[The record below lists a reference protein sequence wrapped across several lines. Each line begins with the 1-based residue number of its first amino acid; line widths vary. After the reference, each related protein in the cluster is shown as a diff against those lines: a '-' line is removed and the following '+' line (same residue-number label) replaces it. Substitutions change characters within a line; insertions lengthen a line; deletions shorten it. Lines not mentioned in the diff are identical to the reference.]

1 MGFFCHQFWWKFRWF
16 DEIGEFLSDKNITN
30 SGDNN
35 SFRFWVLFV
44 TNFSENSSDLKKL
57 VSFWVKKMSPI
68 LVTIISFDF
77 GFFCHQNWRKFKGIT
92 KIGDNF
98 VENQCGLIYAKIF
111 TIFCENVGDLNF
123 LLNFRQIFHQ
133 FWWKFWWFEE
143 IGEFLCDENVTNS
156 VNQQIFLKKITK
168 IGDILLTGNVT
179 KIGEKSF
186 TKKSENFSE
195 SIKFSVKKSPK
206 LVTVFPT
213 KNSPKLVK
221 NHSPKKVKILVN
233 H

>member
-1 MGFFCHQFWWKFRWF
+1 MTWKIENF
-16 DEIGEFLSDKNITN
+16 GESTYN
-30 SGDNN
+30 S
-35 SFRFWVLFV
+35 
-44 TNFSENSSDLKKL
+44 
-57 VSFWVKKMSPI
+57 I
-68 LVTIISFDF
+68 
-77 GFFCHQNWRKFKGIT
+77 
-92 KIGDNF
+92 
-98 VENQCGLIYAKIF
+98 
-111 TIFCENVGDLNF
+111 
-123 LLNFRQIFHQ
+123 
-133 FWWKFWWFEE
+133 
-143 IGEFLCDENVTNS
+143 
-156 VNQQIFLKKITK
+156 KKITK
-168 IGDILLTGNVT
+168 IADILLIENFT

>member
-1 MGFFCHQFWWKFRWF
+1 MTWKIENF
-16 DEIGEFLSDKNITN
+16 GESTY
-30 SGDNN
+30 
-35 SFRFWVLFV
+35 
-44 TNFSENSSDLKKL
+44 
-57 VSFWVKKMSPI
+57 
-68 LVTIISFDF
+68 IS
-77 GFFCHQNWRKFKGIT
+77 I
-92 KIGDNF
+92 
-98 VENQCGLIYAKIF
+98 
-111 TIFCENVGDLNF
+111 
-123 LLNFRQIFHQ
+123 
-133 FWWKFWWFEE
+133 
-143 IGEFLCDENVTNS
+143 
-156 VNQQIFLKKITK
+156 KKITK
-168 IGDILLTGNVT
+168 IADIFVIENFT